1 MLKCLNTKLYN
12 IPLRTLMNSCL
23 NEPLWT
29 QDSEMFNLIQQEQQ
43 RQREGLELIASEN
56 FTSKSVMECLG
67 SVLTNKYAEGL
78 PGARYYGGNEIIDQ
92 IENLCKKRA
101 LNTYRLDSNEWGI
114 NVQPYSGSSAN
125 MAVYTGL
132 LNPHDRIMGLNLPSG
147 GHLTHGFYTS
157 KKKVSATSIFFESL
171 PYSIKEDGY
180 IDYDE
185 LERLAK
191 LFKPKLIV
199 CGYSA
204 YPRDLDYERFRSIA
218 NINNSI
224 LLCDMAHFSG
234 LVATQE
240 LKNPFE
246 YCDVVTTTTHKTLR
260 GPRAGMI
267 FFKKEYESRINSA
280 VFPGL
285 QGGPHEHQIAAIAT
299 QLLQVQTPEF
309 KNYIQQVKK
318 NAKALAKTLINHG
331 YNVTTNGTDNHLIL
345 VNLRDHN
352 ITGSKVEK
360 ICELVNISINKNSV
374 FGDTSALSP
383 GGIRLGTSP
392 LTSRNF
398 TEKDFETV
406 GLYIHLCIQQAIHIQ
421 NKTGK
426 KMKDF
431 LLELENIEVQEQLNI
446 IKKEVN
452 RFANKFP
459 LYD

>member
-1 MLKCLNTKLYN
+1 
-12 IPLRTLMNSCL
+12 MNSLL
-23 NEPLWT
+23 NETLKT
-29 QDSEMFNLIQQEQQ
+29 QDALMFELIEKEQQ
-43 RQREGLELIASEN
+43 RQKEGLELIASEN

-78 PGARYYGGNEIIDQ
+78 PGARYYGGNEIIDE

-101 LNTYRLDSNEWGI
+101 LDTYRLDSNEWDV

-125 MAVYTGL
+125 MAVYTAL
-132 LNPHDRIMGLNLPSG
+132 LNPHDRIMGLDLPSG

-185 LERLAK
+185 LEKLAK
-191 LFKPKLIV
+191 IFKPKLIV

-204 YPRDLDYERFRSIA
+204 YPRDLDYDRFRSIA

-240 LKNPFE
+240 LRNPFD

-267 FFKKEYESRINSA
+267 FFKKEYESRINGA

-318 NAKALAKTLINHG
+318 NAKALAKTLIDYG

-345 VNLRDHN
+345 INLRDHY

-360 ICELVNISINKNSV
+360 ICEEVNISINKNSV

-398 TEKDFETV
+398 TEKDFEKV
-406 GLYIHLCIQQAIHIQ
+406 GLFIHLCIQQAIHIQ
-421 NKTGK
+421 NKSGK

-431 LLELENIEVQEQLNI
+431 LLGLQDKDVEEQLNI

-452 RFANKFP
+452 DFANGFP

>member
-1 MLKCLNTKLYN
+1 MNTCLNKSLK
-12 IPLRTLMNSCL
+12 
-23 NEPLWT
+23 T
-29 QDSEMFNLIQQEQQ
+29 QDAEMFDLIQQEHK

-78 PGARYYGGNEIIDQ
+78 PDSRYYGGNEIIDKV
-92 IENLCKKRA
+92 EKLCKKRA
-101 LNTYRLDSNEWGI
+101 LDTYRLDSNEWGI

-157 KKKVSATSIFFESL
+157 KKKVSATSIFFESF

-185 LERLAK
+185 LEKLAK
-191 LFKPKLIV
+191 LFKPKLII

-224 LLCDMAHFSG
+224 LLCDMAHISG

-240 LKNPFE
+240 LKNPFD

-267 FFKKEYESRINSA
+267 FYKKEYESKINSA

-309 KNYIQQVKK
+309 KSYIQQVKK
-318 NAKALAKTLINHG
+318 NAKALAKTLINYG
-331 YNVTTNGTDNHLIL
+331 YNITTKGTDNHLIL
-345 VNLRDHN
+345 VNLREHN

-360 ICELVNISINKNSV
+360 VCEMVNISINKNSV

-398 TEKDFETV
+398 TEKEFETV
-406 GLYIHLCIQQAIHIQ
+406 GLYVHLCIQQAIHIQ
-421 NKTGK
+421 NKSGK

-431 LLELENIEVQEQLNI
+431 LLELETTEVQRHLSV

-452 RFANKFP
+452 EFASRFP